1 MHFISENYVWFF
13 ENLDATRTF
22 KATFS
27 FEMQNLKIEGEEE
40 TTSSWDICLKPGES
54 VLKKIIRVDPTSESK
69 YKSSYSYSLTID
81 KK

>member
-1 MHFISENYVWFF
+1 MWFF